1 MPTPSRGGGN
11 SKYMGDIMSRKNSL
25 FHAMTLVLLSM
36 SSVSGAQSGVNAAS
50 SEAQSDLATRL
61 FWEVCFGSAG
71 DENGARNWVRSHNLR
86 LVDPASAAKVLNGK
100 PGEVW
105 LATSSV
111 GDFVVILNSPRE
123 CSVWARHANSDLSMQ
138 QFQKLVHGVAR
149 PGLTVKKNVDAQLS
163 GRAANYRMVGYTI
176 ATDGADGGIFAEAIT
191 SDSRAA
197 SVQVRLKVA
206 PVKVTQ

>member
-1 MPTPSRGGGN
+1 
-11 SKYMGDIMSRKNSL
+11 
-25 FHAMTLVLLSM
+25 
-36 SSVSGAQSGVNAAS
+36 
-50 SEAQSDLATRL
+50 
-61 FWEVCFGSAG
+61 
-71 DENGARNWVRSHNLR
+71 
-86 LVDPASAAKVLNGK
+86 
-100 PGEVW
+100 
-105 LATSSV
+105 
-111 GDFVVILNSPRE
+111 
-123 CSVWARHANSDLSMQ
+123 MQ